1 MKHAETVFICSQCG
15 SRTPKWLGR
24 CPGCGEFGTFE
35 EETREGEASK
45 ESVNTPLGGALQRL
59 NQVVVGAEDRVL
71 SGIGE
76 LDRVL
81 GGGLVPGSVV
91 LVGGDP
97 GIGKSTLMLQALAAL
112 QKKGLDTLYVSGE
125 ESAQQLKMRSM
136 RLGSHDL
143 PILILTET
151 HLKEVRG
158 VVEER
163 RPSAV
168 VVDSVQTMYT
178 DGVSSAPGSLTQ
190 VREVAARLVHL
201 SKRTGIS
208 FFLVG
213 HVTKEGAI
221 AGPRVLEHMV
231 DTVLYFE
238 GDRGHA
244 FRVLR
249 AVKNRFGSTNEI
261 GVFEMKDSGLSEVS
275 NPSQLL
281 LEERPLD
288 VPGSVVVPCMEGTR
302 PILLEL
308 QALAAPSSLGVPRR
322 VTIGVDSAR
331 VSLLVAVM
339 EKKAGIQLAGHDL
352 FINVAGGMKTDEPA
366 LDLGIVGAI
375 ASSTLD
381 RTIPSDTVLF
391 GEIGLSG
398 EIRGVSQVDIRLR
411 EAEKM
416 GFKKCFLPASG
427 PGSGTTSGG
436 MSLVGVRSLSEA
448 LKLLFS

>member
-1 MKHAETVFICSQCG
+1 MKNTETVFVCGSCG
-15 SRTPKWLGR
+15 SRAPKWLGR
-24 CPGCGEFGTFE
+24 CPSCGEFGTFE
-35 EETREGEASK
+35 EETREEKAAE
-45 ESVNTPLGGALQRL
+45 ESVNAPLGGALQSL
-59 NQVVVGAEDRVL
+59 NDVVVGAEDRIL

-136 RLGSHDL
+136 RLGAHDL

-151 HLKEVRG
+151 YLKEIRRA
-158 VVEER
+158 VEER

-178 DGVSSAPGSLTQ
+178 EGVASAPGSLTQ

-288 VPGSVVVPCMEGTR
+288 VSGSVVVPCMEGTR

-339 EKKAGIQLAGHDL
+339 ERKAGIQLAGHDL
-352 FINVAGGMKTDEPA
+352 FINVAGGIKTDEPA

-375 ASSTLD
+375 ASSAMD

-391 GEIGLSG
+391 GEVGLSG

-416 GFKKCFLPASG
+416 GFRKCFLPASSLG
-427 PGSGTTSGG
+427 GGTGSKE
-436 MSLVGVRSLSEA
+436 MSLVGVRTLSEA
-448 LKLLFS
+448 LKLLLG